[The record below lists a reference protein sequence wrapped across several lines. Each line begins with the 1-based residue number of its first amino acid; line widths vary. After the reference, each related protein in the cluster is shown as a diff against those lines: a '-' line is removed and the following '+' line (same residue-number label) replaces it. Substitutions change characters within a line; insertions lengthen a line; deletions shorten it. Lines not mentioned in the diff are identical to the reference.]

1 MLLLMAK
8 TGEKEKLKK
17 FLLVKQIITEL
28 VVSYSYFKEDYEL
41 ITINLSE
48 QEALAANQFR
58 RKFGS
63 SKKCK

>member
-1 MLLLMAK
+1 MLRLMAK
-8 TGEKEKLKK
+8 TCEKEKLKK

-28 VVSYSYFKEDYEL
+28 IVSYSYFKEDYEL
-41 ITINLSE
+41 ITINLK
-48 QEALAANQFR
+48 QEVLAANQFY